1 MTEYIQARAVKTFQG
16 KDIPTYTFFLK
27 GADVLRI
34 ADVSRIHRDTTGELK
49 GFQRKEIQNH
59 VSSIVDYL
67 DKGNVMFPNALIL
80 AFQTDLEFKQ
90 SRGKSPDGA
99 VSGTLFLPTTSL
111 GRRAAWIVDG
121 QQRSFALSKTKNR
134 DIMVPVVGFV
144 APDIGMQREQFVL
157 VNKARPLPKRLIN
170 ELLPEID
177 TELPNDLKPN
187 KIPSELCNHLNN
199 NKDSPFFGLIK
210 RASNEGISSTAVI
223 TDTAIIDMIKH
234 SINNY
239 GALALYKEAGSS
251 TTDVSSMYMALCI
264 FWGAVK
270 EVFPDAWG
278 LDSKR
283 SRLMHGAGILALGV
297 LMDRIMPRVQQSKDV
312 RAEVIHELQKISPY
326 CCWTSGT
333 WQPWGRKWNDIQN
346 ITKDI
351 REFREFLVQLYYS
364 VEQS

>member
-1 MTEYIQARAVKTFQG
+1 
-16 KDIPTYTFFLK
+16 
-27 GADVLRI
+27 
-34 ADVSRIHRDTTGELK
+34 
-49 GFQRKEIQNH
+49 
-59 VSSIVDYL
+59 
-67 DKGNVMFPNALIL
+67 
-80 AFQTDLEFKQ
+80 
-90 SRGKSPDGA
+90 
-99 VSGTLFLPTTSL
+99 
-111 GRRAAWIVDG
+111 
-121 QQRSFALSKTKNR
+121 
-134 DIMVPVVGFV
+134 MVPVVGFV

-210 RASNEGISSTAVI
+210 RASNEGTSSTAVI

-270 EVFPDAWG
+270 EVFPEAWG
-278 LDSKR
+278 MDSKQSINAWGGDPGSRCFNGPDNAQSSAVEGREGR
-283 SRLMHGAGILALGV
+283 SYS
-297 LMDRIMPRVQQSKDV
+297 RIT
-312 RAEVIHELQKISPY
+312 KIAPY
-326 CCWTSGT
+326 CCWTGGT

-351 REFREFLVQLYYS
+351 REFRGFLVQLYYS
-364 VEQS
+364 VEHV